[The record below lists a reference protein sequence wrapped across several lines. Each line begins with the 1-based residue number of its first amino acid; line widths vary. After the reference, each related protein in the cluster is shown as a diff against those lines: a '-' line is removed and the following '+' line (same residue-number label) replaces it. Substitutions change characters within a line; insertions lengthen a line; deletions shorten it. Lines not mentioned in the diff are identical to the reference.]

1 MVRPHS
7 TVNVD
12 HDRHEMARAAVRL
25 VARETGREY
34 PLAQF
39 VRDAFD
45 AQLKLIWDEYNEG
58 RPIRPDATR
67 LPTRPETDLA
77 ASTGEG
83 AAAPSGTNG
92 VDSR

>member
-1 MVRPHS
+1 MARPHS

-25 VARETGREY
+25 VARQTGREY

-45 AQLKLIWDEYNEG
+45 AQLQLIWNEYNDG

-67 LPTRPETDLA
+67 LPTRPETVP
-77 ASTGEG
+77 T
-83 AAAPSGTNG
+83 PTNG
-92 VDSR
+92 DSAADPTEKGDDSR

>member
-1 MVRPHS
+1 MARPHS

-25 VARETGREY
+25 VARQTGREY

-45 AQLKLIWDEYNEG
+45 AQLQLIWDEYNDG

-67 LPTRPETDLA
+67 LPTRPEIDLA
-77 ASTGEG
+77 ATSGDNAQS
-83 AAAPSGTNG
+83 AATNG
-92 VDSR
+92 DDSR

>member
-25 VARETGREY
+25 VARQTGREY

-67 LPTRPETDLA
+67 LPTRPEADRP
-77 ASTGEG
+77 
-83 AAAPSGTNG
+83 AAPGETSATPSGAKG
-92 VDSR
+92 DDPR